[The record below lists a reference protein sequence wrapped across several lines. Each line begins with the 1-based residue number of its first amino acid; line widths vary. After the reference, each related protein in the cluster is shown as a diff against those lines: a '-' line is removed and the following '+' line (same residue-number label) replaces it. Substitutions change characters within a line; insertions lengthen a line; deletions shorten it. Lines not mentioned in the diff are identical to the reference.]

1 MFNLLFY
8 ELKIKGVRLRKDIS
22 VFFVLLALVWVSTML
37 VFTVRILKQ
46 NMTKISVYVQTV

>member
-22 VFFVLLALVWVSTML
+22 VFSVLLALVWVSTML